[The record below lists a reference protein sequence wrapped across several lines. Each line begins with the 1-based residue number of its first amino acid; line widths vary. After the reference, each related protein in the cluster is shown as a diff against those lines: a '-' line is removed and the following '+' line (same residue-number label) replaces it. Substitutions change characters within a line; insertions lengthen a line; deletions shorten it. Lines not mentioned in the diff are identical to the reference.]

1 MSDTEKFKLPDRP
14 PDLDRLDE
22 GVNDGQGRIEYDEL
36 GNAVW
41 VPYRGVSGQEA
52 LKRLLNDDTLA
63 VTDDASKGTIS
74 RIQENRAGLRK
85 GYDPYDSGLLLKKT
99 RKKKKNLRALSEWIV
114 KQKKDDS
121 VE

>member
-1 MSDTEKFKLPDRP
+1 MSDTEKFKLPDKP
-14 PDLDRLDE
+14 PELDRLDE
-22 GVNDGQGRIEYDEL
+22 GANDGQGRIEYDEL

-63 VTDDASKGTIS
+63 ITDDNSKGTIR
-74 RIQENRAGLRK
+74 RIQENRAGLGK

-121 VE
+121 EE

>member
-1 MSDTEKFKLPDRP
+1 MSDTEKFKLPDKP

-22 GVNDGQGRIEYDEL
+22 GVNDGLGRIEYDEL

-52 LKRLLNDDTLA
+52 LRRLLNDDTLA
-63 VTDDASKGTIS
+63 VTEDNAKGTIR
-74 RIQENRAGLRK
+74 RIQENQAGLRK

-99 RKKKKNLRALSEWIV
+99 RKKKKDLRALSKWIV
-114 KQKKDDS
+114 KKKHDS
-121 VE
+121 EE

>member
-1 MSDTEKFKLPDRP
+1 MSDTSKFKLPDKP

-22 GVNDGQGRIEYDEL
+22 GANDGQGRIEYDEL

-52 LKRLLNDDTLA
+52 LKRLLNDETLA
-63 VTDDASKGTIS
+63 VTEDNSKGTIR
-74 RIQENRAGLRK
+74 RIQENRAGVGK

-99 RKKKKNLRALSEWIV
+99 RKKKKDLRALSKWIV
-114 KQKKDDS
+114 KQKKHDPED
-121 VE
+121 